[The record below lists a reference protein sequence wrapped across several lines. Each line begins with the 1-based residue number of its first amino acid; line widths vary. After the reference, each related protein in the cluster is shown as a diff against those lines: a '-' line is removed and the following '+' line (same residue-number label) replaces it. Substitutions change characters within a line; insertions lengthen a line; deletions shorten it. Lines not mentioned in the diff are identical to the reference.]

1 MRRIDDLSK
10 ELREIEACEKANESK
25 KKLTFMK
32 RLVLNI
38 ILLAFA
44 VGVLAAYA
52 VNSVGKLIR
61 MGRTVGGYDAHDKAV
76 FAAFVG
82 ILLIISAAMYKLT
95 KPKGGKGFDSGR
107 FKLCIMAVAGILM
120 IAIFIALCV
129 KSIQN

>member
-1 MRRIDDLSK
+1 MRRVDDLSK
-10 ELREIEACEKANESK
+10 ELREIEACEKANEPK

-32 RLVLNI
+32 KLVLNI

-44 VGVLAAYA
+44 VGVLTAYA

-61 MGRTVGGYDAHDKAV
+61 MGRTVGGYDAHDKDV

-129 KSIQN
+129 KSI

>member
-10 ELREIEACEKANESK
+10 ELREIEACEKANEPK

-61 MGRTVGGYDAHDKAV
+61 MGRTVDGYNAHDKAV
-76 FAAFVG
+76 FVAFVV
-82 ILLIISAAMYKLT
+82 ILLIISATMYKLT
-95 KPKGGKGFDSGR
+95 KPKGSKGFDSGR
-107 FKLCIMAVAGILM
+107 FKLCTIAVAGILM
-120 IAIFIALCV
+120 IAAFIALCV
-129 KSIQN
+129 KSI

>member
-10 ELREIEACEKANESK
+10 ELREIEACEKVNEPK

-52 VNSVGKLIR
+52 VNSVRKLIR
-61 MGRTVGGYDAHDKAV
+61 MGRTVGGYDAHDKVV

-107 FKLCIMAVAGILM
+107 FKLCITAVAGIFM

-129 KSIQN
+129 KSI

>member
-10 ELREIEACEKANESK
+10 ELREIEACEKANEPK

-52 VNSVGKLIR
+52 VNSVRKL

-76 FAAFVG
+76 FAAFVV
-82 ILLIISAAMYKLT
+82 ILLIISATMYKLT

-107 FKLCIMAVAGILM
+107 FKLCITAVAGIFM

-129 KSIQN
+129 KSI

>member
-10 ELREIEACEKANESK
+10 ELREIEACEKANEPK

-44 VGVLAAYA
+44 VGVLTAYA

-61 MGRTVGGYDAHDKAV
+61 MGRTVGGYDAHDKDV

-129 KSIQN
+129 KSI

>member
-10 ELREIEACEKANESK
+10 ELREIEACEKANEPK

-61 MGRTVGGYDAHDKAV
+61 MGRTVDSYSAHDKAV

-82 ILLIISAAMYKLT
+82 ILLIISAAIYKLT
-95 KPKGGKGFDSGR
+95 KPKGSKGFDSGR
-107 FKLCIMAVAGILM
+107 FKLCITAVAGILM

-129 KSIQN
+129 KSI

>member
-10 ELREIEACEKANESK
+10 ELREIEACKKANEPK

-61 MGRTVGGYDAHDKAV
+61 MVRTVGGYDAHDKAV
-76 FAAFVG
+76 FAAFVI
-82 ILLIISAAMYKLT
+82 ILLIISATMYKLT
-95 KPKGGKGFDSGR
+95 KPKGGKGFDIGR
-107 FKLCIMAVAGILM
+107 FQLCITAVAGIIM

>member
-1 MRRIDDLSK
+1 MRRVDDLSK
-10 ELREIEACEKANESK
+10 ELREIEACEKANEPK

-32 RLVLNI
+32 KLVLNI

-76 FAAFVG
+76 FAACVG

-95 KPKGGKGFDSGR
+95 KPKSGKGFDSGR

-129 KSIQN
+129 KSI

>member
-10 ELREIEACEKANESK
+10 ELREIEACEKANEPK

-52 VNSVGKLIR
+52 VNSVRKLIR
-61 MGRTVGGYDAHDKAV
+61 MVRTVGGYDAHDKAV
-76 FAAFVG
+76 FAAFG
-82 ILLIISAAMYKLT
+82 EESARFL
-95 KPKGGKGFDSGR
+95 PKTNTQIWRS
-107 FKLCIMAVAGILM
+107 ITMQT
-120 IAIFIALCV
+120 AIWSTFSDV
-129 KSIQN
+129 